1 MSTKADHPLKML
13 LDQIWNEGHTPRVI
27 IDATHM
33 DVIIPDWLRAQHKD
47 HLVLD
52 LKAADPMNF
61 EFLFES
67 FSADF
72 AFSGT
77 VVRCTIPWKR
87 IVAIIDRDIGTGVR
101 ITNPEVLEAGAKKLA
116 GIFKEE
122 EPKPKTP
129 VRKFGVI
136 QGGKKN

>member
-1 MSTKADHPLKML
+1 MPTTSSGDHPLKSL
-13 LDQIWNEGHTPRVI
+13 LDQIWNEGHTPRLI
-27 IDATHM
+27 INATHK
-33 DVIIPDWLRAQHKD
+33 DVIVPEWLRAQHKD

-52 LKAADPMNF
+52 LNANDPMNF
-61 EFLFES
+61 EFELDHI
-67 FSADF
+67 SADF

-87 IVAIIDRDIGTGVR
+87 ILAVFDRDTGHGVR
-101 ITNPEVLEAGAKKLA
+101 ITDPELMEAGVKQLA
-116 GIFKEE
+116 SALKEPE
-122 EPKPKTP
+122 KPP